1 MEVDEEF
8 EQWIEGFLTENVI
21 HYPNPNQQ
29 ENVADENDDEE
40 EDSQATEIYEWLNEV
55 GEEPVEDMNL

>member
-1 MEVDEEF
+1 
-8 EQWIEGFLTENVI
+8 VI